1 MGLVMAK
8 SKENSKIDKKSGQ
21 NEGPLTHKEIM
32 IVLSGL
38 MTGMLLAALDQ
49 TIVSTALKNIVEDFN
64 GLNHYTWVVTAYLL
78 TSTASTPLY
87 GKISDLYG
95 RRPVFQFAIITFLI
109 GSFLA
114 GASQNMTQLIFTRAL
129 QGLGAGG
136 LMALTFVI
144 IGDIVSPR
152 ERGKYQGYFGA
163 VWGLSS
169 VAGPLLGGFFS
180 DHATILGIT
189 GWRWIFYIN
198 LPFGILALVI
208 TSAVLHIPKVKREH
222 KIDYFGALILVL
234 AVSAVLLAVS
244 VYGPEDGWTD
254 SRTLTVFA
262 LGLFLTLLFLWQE
275 TRAKEPILPLRLF
288 KNHTFSLTSVLG
300 FIIGAGMFGAIVMLP
315 LYLQVVK
322 GNSATSAGLKLIP
335 LMLGIVS
342 MSIFSGKRITATGK
356 YKIFPILGAAIMTLG
371 LILMSTLNETTSF
384 GVLSIYAIMV
394 GAGLGLSMQTIVIA
408 LQNSVDF
415 QDMGIATSSN
425 TFFRSL
431 GGAFGTAIFGTIF
444 SNRVAYYLQDNI
456 AALQSTDPQSL
467 KEFDPAKLEVI
478 TTNTSVIS
486 TLPPV
491 IRDTVLHSFA
501 QTFHVVFL
509 AAAPVTFIGF
519 VLAFFLKEKPLQ
531 SSTAHHAAKTEAAGE
546 AVG

>member
-1 MGLVMAK
+1 MKKAGK
-8 SKENSKIDKKSGQ
+8 KSKIDKSKS
-21 NEGPLTHKEIM
+21 GPLTHKEIM
-32 IVLSGL
+32 VVLSGL

-49 TIVSTALKNIVEDFN
+49 TIVSTALKNIVEEFD

-95 RRPVFQFAIITFLI
+95 RRPVFQFAIITFLV

-180 DHATILGIT
+180 DNASILGIS

-198 LPFGILALVI
+198 LPFGILALII

-222 KIDYFGALILVL
+222 KIDYFGALLLVL
-234 AVSAVLLAVS
+234 AVSAILMAVS
-244 VYGPEDGWTD
+244 VYGPEDGWT
-254 SRTLTVFA
+254 STKTLLTFSIGVS
-262 LGLFLTLLFLWQE
+262 LTLIFVSQE
-275 TRAKEPILPLRLF
+275 GRAKEPILPLRLF
-288 KNHTFSLTSVLG
+288 RNHTFSLTSALG

-322 GNSATSAGLKLIP
+322 GNSATEAGLKLIP

-342 MSIFSGKRITATGK
+342 MSIFSGKKISSTGK
-356 YKIFPILGAAIMTLG
+356 YKIFPIVGAGIMTIG
-371 LILMSTLNETTSF
+371 LLLMSTLKEDTSF
-384 GVLSIYAIMV
+384 TVLSVYAILV

-415 QDMGIATSSN
+415 QDMGVATSSN

-444 SNRVAYYLQDNI
+444 SNRIAYYLEDNFAI
-456 AALQSTDPQSL
+456 LKDSNPQALSGFDST
-467 KEFDPAKLEVI
+467 KLESI
-478 TTNTSVIS
+478 TTNTSVIQS
-486 TLPPV
+486 LPPV
-491 IRDTVLHSFA
+491 IQDTVLYSFA
-501 QTFHVVFL
+501 QTFQIVFL
-509 AAAPVTFIGF
+509 SAVPITFLGF

-531 SSTAHHAAKTEAAGE
+531 NSADHSAARDEASGE

>member
-1 MGLVMAK
+1 MVILG
-8 SKENSKIDKKSGQ
+8 
-21 NEGPLTHKEIM
+21 
-32 IVLSGL
+32 GL
-38 MTGMLLAALDQ
+38 MTGLLLAALDQ
-49 TIVSTALKNIVEDFN
+49 TIVSTALKSIVEDFN

-87 GKISDLYG
+87 GKISDIYG
-95 RRPVFQFAIITFLI
+95 RRVVFQFAIVTFLI

-114 GASQNMTQLIFTRAL
+114 GASQDMTQLIATRAL

-144 IGDIVSPR
+144 IGDIVPPR
-152 ERGKYQGYFGA
+152 ERGRYQGYFGA

-198 LPFGILALVI
+198 LPFGIAALLI

-222 KIDYFGALILVL
+222 KIDYLG
-234 AVSAVLLAVS
+234 AVLMVAATVS
-244 VYGPEDGWTD
+244 ILLTVSIYGPEYGWLD
-254 SRTLTVFA
+254 SRTIAYFIAGIVLVV
-262 LGLFLTLLFLWQE
+262 LFIYWESKAQ
-275 TRAKEPILPLRLF
+275 EPILPLELF
-288 KNHTFSLTSVLG
+288 KNHTFTLTSILG
-300 FIIGAGMFGAIVMLP
+300 AVIGAGMFGAIVMLP

-322 GNSATSAGLKLIP
+322 GASATEAGLKLIP

-342 MSIFSGKRITATGK
+342 TSIFSGKAISKSGK
-356 YKIFPILGAAIMTLG
+356 YKKFPVMGTTLMTIGILLMVTL
-371 LILMSTLNETTSF
+371 TRETPF
-384 GVLSIYAIMV
+384 WQLSIFSILV

-415 QDMGIATSSN
+415 KDMGVATSSN

-431 GGAFGTAIFGTIF
+431 GSVFGTALFGSILT
-444 SNRVAYYLQDNI
+444 NRVAHYLQSGFTEL
-456 AALQSTDPQSL
+456 AATNPAAVSG
-467 KEFDPAKLEVI
+467 FDPEKLKQLSS
-478 TTNTSVIS
+478 NTAVLKD
-486 TLPPV
+486 LPV
-491 IRDTVLHSFA
+491 VVQNTALDAFVNS
-501 QTFHVVFL
+501 FHVVFL
-509 AAAPVTFIGF
+509 AAAPVTALGIVFALMLRE
-519 VLAFFLKEKPLQ
+519 VPLR
-531 SSTAHHAAKTEAAGE
+531 TNKDYAAAREEAAGE

>member
-1 MGLVMAK
+1 MAMGKDK
-8 SKENSKIDKKSGQ
+8 SKVNQANVEQS
-21 NEGPLTHKEIM
+21 GPLSHKEIL

-198 LPFGILALVI
+198 LPFGILALII

-222 KIDYFGALILVL
+222 KIDYFGALLLVL

-254 SRTLTVFA
+254 SKTLIVIGS
-262 LGLFLTLLFLWQE
+262 GLFLTLAFIWQE
-275 TRAKEPILPLRLF
+275 NRAVEPILPLRLF
-288 KNHTFSLTSVLG
+288 KNHTFSLTSALG

-322 GNSATSAGLKLIP
+322 GNSATEAGLKLIP
-335 LMLGIVS
+335 LMIGIVS
-342 MSIFSGKRITATGK
+342 MSIFSGKKISVTGK
-356 YKIFPILGAAIMTLG
+356 YKIFPILGTAIMTIG
-371 LILMSTLNETTSF
+371 LLLMATLDEDTSF
-384 GVLSIYAIMV
+384 AVLSIYAVLV

-431 GGAFGTAIFGTIF
+431 GGAFGTAIFGTIL
-444 SNRVAYYLQDNI
+444 SNRIAYYLQDNF
-456 AALQSTDPQSL
+456 AKLQSTDPASL
-467 KEFDPAKLEVI
+467 SEFDTSKLDLI
-478 TTNTSVIS
+478 TTNTSIIT

-501 QTFHVVFL
+501 QTFKVVFL
-509 AAAPVTFIGF
+509 AAVHITFIGF
-519 VLAFFLKEKPLQ
+519 LLAFFLKEKPLQ
-531 SSTAHHAAKTEAAGE
+531 SSSAHHAARTEAAGE

>member
-1 MGLVMAK
+1 MAK
-8 SKENSKIDKKSGQ
+8 SRDKSAPKTGESS
-21 NEGPLTHKEIM
+21 GPLTHKEIM

-254 SRTLTVFA
+254 SRTLTVFG
-262 LGLFLTLLFLWQE
+262 LGIFLTLSFLWQE

-288 KNHTFSLTSVLG
+288 KNHTFSLTSALG

-342 MSIFSGKRITATGK
+342 MSIFSGKRITTTGR
-356 YKIFPILGAAIMTLG
+356 YKIFPIVGAAIMTLG

-384 GVLSIYAIMV
+384 GILSIYAIMV

-467 KEFDPAKLEVI
+467 TGFDPAKLKEI

-491 IRDTVLHSFA
+491 IRETVLHSFA
-501 QTFHVVFL
+501 QTFHMVFI

>member
-1 MGLVMAK
+1 MAK
-8 SKENSKIDKKSGQ
+8 SQDKSAPKSG
-21 NEGPLTHKEIM
+21 ESSGPLTHKEIM

-49 TIVSTALKNIVEDFN
+49 TIVSTALKNIVEDFD

-109 GSFLA
+109 GSLLA

-129 QGLGAGG
+129 QGVGAGG

-198 LPFGILALVI
+198 IPFGILALVI

-234 AVSAVLLAVS
+234 AVTTVLLATS

-254 SRTLTVFA
+254 SKTLTVFGSGI
-262 LGLFLTLLFLWQE
+262 LLTLLFLWQE

-322 GNSATSAGLKLIP
+322 GNSATEAGLKLIP

-342 MSIFSGKRITATGK
+342 MSIFSGKRITTTGK
-356 YKIFPILGAAIMTLG
+356 YKIFPIAGAGIMTLG

-384 GVLSIYAIMV
+384 GVLSIYAILV

-444 SNRVAYYLQDNI
+444 SNRIAYYLQDNI
-456 AALQSTDPQSL
+456 AALQSTNPQSL
-467 KEFDPAKLEVI
+467 AGFDSAKLDLI
-478 TTNTSVIS
+478 TTNTSIIT
-486 TLPPV
+486 TLPPT

-501 QTFHVVFL
+501 QTFQVVFL
-509 AAAPVTFIGF
+509 AAAPITFIGF

-531 SSTAHHAAKTEAAGE
+531 SSTAHHAAKSEAAGE

>member
-1 MGLVMAK
+1 MAK
-8 SKENSKIDKKSGQ
+8 SQNKSAPKSG
-21 NEGPLTHKEIM
+21 ESSGPLTHKEIM

-109 GSFLA
+109 GSLLA

-129 QGLGAGG
+129 QGVGAGG

-198 LPFGILALVI
+198 IPFGILALVI

-222 KIDYFGALILVL
+222 KIDYLGALILVL
-234 AVSAVLLAVS
+234 AVTTVLLATS

-254 SRTLTVFA
+254 TKTLTVFGSGI
-262 LGLFLTLLFLWQE
+262 LLTLLFLWQE

-322 GNSATSAGLKLIP
+322 GNSATEAGLKLIP

-342 MSIFSGKRITATGK
+342 MSIFSGKRITTTGK
-356 YKIFPILGAAIMTLG
+356 YKIFPIAGAGIMTFG
-371 LILMSTLNETTSF
+371 LLLMSTLNETTSF
-384 GVLSIYAIMV
+384 GVLSIYAILV

-444 SNRVAYYLQDNI
+444 SNRIAYYLQDNI
-456 AALQSTDPQSL
+456 ASLQSTDPQSL
-467 KEFDPAKLEVI
+467 AGLDPAKLEQI
-478 TTNTSVIS
+478 TTNTSIIT
-486 TLPPV
+486 TLPPT

-509 AAAPVTFIGF
+509 AAAPITFIGF

-531 SSTAHHAAKTEAAGE
+531 SSTAHHAAKAEAAGE

>member
-1 MGLVMAK
+1 MAK
-8 SKENSKIDKKSGQ
+8 SRDKSAPKPGQ
-21 NEGPLTHKEIM
+21 SSGPLTHKEIM

-222 KIDYFGALILVL
+222 KIDYLGALILVL

-254 SRTLTVFA
+254 SRTLTVFG
-262 LGLFLTLLFLWQE
+262 LGIFLTLSFLWQE

-288 KNHTFSLTSVLG
+288 KNHTFSLTSALG

-342 MSIFSGKRITATGK
+342 MSIFSGKRITTTGK
-356 YKIFPILGAAIMTLG
+356 YKIFPIVGAAIMTLG

-384 GVLSIYAIMV
+384 GILSIYAVLV

-456 AALQSTDPQSL
+456 ASLQSTDPQSL
-467 KEFDPAKLEVI
+467 TGFDPAKLKEI
-478 TTNTSVIS
+478 TTNTSVIT

-491 IRDTVLHSFA
+491 IRETVLHSFA
-501 QTFHVVFL
+501 QTFHMVFL

>member
-1 MGLVMAK
+1 MAK
-8 SKENSKIDKKSGQ
+8 SEDNQVSNNKLNQGNGQ
-21 NEGPLTHKEIM
+21 LTHKEIM
-32 IVLSGL
+32 IVLGGL
-38 MTGMLLAALDQ
+38 MTGLLLAALDQ

-163 VWGLSS
+163 VWGLAS

-198 LPFGILALVI
+198 LPFGILALII

-222 KIDYFGALILVL
+222 KIDYFGALLLVL

-254 SRTLTVFA
+254 SKTLIVIGS
-262 LGLFLTLLFLWQE
+262 GLFLTLAFIWQE
-275 TRAKEPILPLRLF
+275 NRAVEPILPLRLF
-288 KNHTFSLTSVLG
+288 KNHTFSLTSALG
-300 FIIGAGMFGAIVMLP
+300 FIID
-315 LYLQVVK
+315 
-322 GNSATSAGLKLIP
+322 
-335 LMLGIVS
+335 
-342 MSIFSGKRITATGK
+342 
-356 YKIFPILGAAIMTLG
+356 IL
-371 LILMSTLNETTSF
+371 STLR
-384 GVLSIYAIMV
+384 LS
-394 GAGLGLSMQTIVIA
+394 
-408 LQNSVDF
+408 
-415 QDMGIATSSN
+415 
-425 TFFRSL
+425 
-431 GGAFGTAIFGTIF
+431 
-444 SNRVAYYLQDNI
+444 
-456 AALQSTDPQSL
+456 
-467 KEFDPAKLEVI
+467 
-478 TTNTSVIS
+478 
-486 TLPPV
+486 
-491 IRDTVLHSFA
+491 
-501 QTFHVVFL
+501 
-509 AAAPVTFIGF
+509 
-519 VLAFFLKEKPLQ
+519 
-531 SSTAHHAAKTEAAGE
+531 
-546 AVG
+546 

>member
-1 MGLVMAK
+1 MAK
-8 SKENSKIDKKSGQ
+8 SRDKSAPKPGQ
-21 NEGPLTHKEIM
+21 SSGPLTHKEIM

-244 VYGPEDGWTD
+244 VYGPEDGWAD
-254 SRTLTVFA
+254 SRTLTVFG
-262 LGLFLTLLFLWQE
+262 LGIFLTLSFLWQE

-288 KNHTFSLTSVLG
+288 KNHTFSLTSALG

-322 GNSATSAGLKLIP
+322 GNSATAAGLKLIP

-342 MSIFSGKRITATGK
+342 MSIFSGKKITTTGK
-356 YKIFPILGAAIMTLG
+356 YKIFPIAGAGIMTIG

-384 GVLSIYAIMV
+384 GVLSIYAVLV
-394 GAGLGLSMQTIVIA
+394 GAGLGLSMQTIEIA

-456 AALQSTDPQSL
+456 ASLQSTDPQSL
-467 KEFDPAKLEVI
+467 TGFDPAKLKEI
-478 TTNTSVIS
+478 TTNTSVIT

-491 IRDTVLHSFA
+491 IRETVLHSFA
-501 QTFHVVFL
+501 QTFHMVFL

>member
-1 MGLVMAK
+1 MNKPA
-8 SKENSKIDKKSGQ
+8 IDKQ
-21 NEGPLTHKEIM
+21 AGPLTHKEILV
-32 IVLSGL
+32 VLSGL
-38 MTGMLLAALDQ
+38 MTGLLLAALDQ
-49 TIVSTALKNIVEDFN
+49 TIVSTALKNIVEEFN

-109 GSFLA
+109 GSLLA

-152 ERGKYQGYFGA
+152 ERGKYVGYFGA
-163 VWGLSS
+163 VWGLAS

-180 DHATILGIT
+180 DKEAILGIT

-208 TSAVLHIPKVKREH
+208 TSMVLHIPKVKRDH
-222 KIDYFGALILVL
+222 KVDYLGALILVL
-234 AVSAVLLAVS
+234 AVCSLLLSVS
-244 VYGPEDGWTD
+244 VYGPENGWTD
-254 SRTLTVFA
+254 SRTITTMI
-262 LGLFLTLLFLWQE
+262 LGIALTLLFIWQE
-275 TRAKEPILPLRLF
+275 FRAVEPILPMRLF
-288 KNHTFSLTSVLG
+288 KNHTFSLSSTLG

-322 GNSATSAGLKLIP
+322 GNSATEAGLKLIP
-335 LMLGIVS
+335 LMIGIVS
-342 MSIFSGKRITATGK
+342 MSIFSGKRISLTGK
-356 YKIFPILGAAIMTLG
+356 YKIFPIIGTAIMTVG
-371 LILMSTLNETTSF
+371 LILMATLDQDTSF
-384 GVLSIYAIMV
+384 LSLAVYAVLL
-394 GAGLGLSMQTIVIA
+394 GAGLGLSMQTILIA
-408 LQNSVDF
+408 LQNDVEF
-415 QDMGIATSSN
+415 KDMGIATSSN

-444 SNRVAYYLQDNI
+444 SNRIAYYLEENLTKLQQSNPKALEGFSPDNI
-456 AALQSTDPQSL
+456 EA
-467 KEFDPAKLEVI
+467 I
-478 TTNTSVIS
+478 TVNTSIIS
-486 TLPPV
+486 TLPMNLQEV
-491 IRDTVLHSFA
+491 VLGSFA
-501 QTFHVVFL
+501 QTFRIVFL
-509 AAAPVTFIGF
+509 AAVPVTFIGF
-519 VLAFFLKEKPLQ
+519 LLSFLLKEKPLK
-531 SSTAHHAAKTEAAGE
+531 SGADHSAARAEASGE

>member
-1 MGLVMAK
+1 
-8 SKENSKIDKKSGQ
+8 
-21 NEGPLTHKEIM
+21 M
-32 IVLSGL
+32 IILSGL

-49 TIVSTALKNIVEDFN
+49 TIVSTALKSIVEDFN

-87 GKISDLYG
+87 GKISDIYG
-95 RRPVFQFAIITFLI
+95 RRIVFQFAIVTFLI

-114 GASQNMTQLIFTRAL
+114 GASQNMAQLIGTRAI

-144 IGDIVSPR
+144 IGDIVPPR
-152 ERGKYQGYFGA
+152 ERGRYQGYFGA

-198 LPFGILALVI
+198 IPFGIAAMVI

-222 KIDYFGALILVL
+222 KIDYFGALLMVA
-234 AVSAVLLAVS
+234 AVSATLLAVS
-244 VYGPEDGWTD
+244 VYGPERGWGNTT
-254 SRTLTVFA
+254 TLTYLTIGILLA
-262 LGLFLTLLFLWQE
+262 LIFILWE
-275 TRAKEPILPLRLF
+275 GKAKEPILPLSLF
-288 KNHTFSLTSVLG
+288 KNHTFSLTSALG

-322 GNSATSAGLKLIP
+322 GDTATEAGLKLIP
-335 LMLGIVS
+335 FMIGIVS
-342 MSIFSGKRITATGK
+342 TSIYSGKAITKHGY
-356 YKIFPILGAAIMTLG
+356 YKRFPIIGTVVMTIG
-371 LILMSTLNETTSF
+371 IFFMSTLTDTTPF
-384 GVLSIYAIMV
+384 WQLSIYSILV

-415 QDMGIATSSN
+415 KDMGVATSSN

-431 GGAFGTAIFGTIF
+431 GSVFGTALFGAILTNRLGHYLIVGRDELAA
-444 SNRVAYYLQDNI
+444 SNPT
-456 AALQSTDPQSL
+456 AALSFNESDIEKIKQ
-467 KEFDPAKLEVI
+467 
-478 TTNTSVIS
+478 NTSAIAQ
-486 TLPPV
+486 LPPE
-491 IRDTVLHSFA
+491 A
-501 QTFHVVFL
+501 QTTALDAFVNSFQVVFL
-509 AAAPVTFIGF
+509 VAAPITAFGFLLALFLRETPLRTNKDYAAAR
-519 VLAFFLKEKPLQ
+519 EE
-531 SSTAHHAAKTEAAGE
+531 SAGE
-546 AVG
+546 ALG

>member
-1 MGLVMAK
+1 MAK

-222 KIDYFGALILVL
+222 KIDYFGALILVF

-254 SRTLTVFA
+254 SRTLTVFG

-288 KNHTFSLTSVLG
+288 KNHTFSLTSALG

-342 MSIFSGKRITATGK
+342 MSIFSGKRISSTGK

-456 AALQSTDPQSL
+456 AALQSIDPQSL